1 MAVVSVEIVR
11 TIGRLLDESP
21 TMQEYVNSVIE
32 RILVDYI
39 TPWRVE
45 IGNYIAEVVANW
57 DGRKVANTIELQI
70 GKELQY
76 IRINGTLV
84 GALIG
89 GALFLLGTALPGLL
103 KIAAAVEF

>member
-1 MAVVSVEIVR
+1 MVSAEIVR

-21 TMQEYVNSVIE
+21 TLQEYVNSLIE
-32 RILVDYI
+32 RMLVDYV

-45 IGNYIAEVVANW
+45 IGHYIAEVVANW
-57 DGRKVANTIELQI
+57 DGRKVAGTIELQV

-89 GALFLLGTALPGLL
+89 AALFLLGTALPGFL
-103 KIAAAVEF
+103 KVAGAVKF